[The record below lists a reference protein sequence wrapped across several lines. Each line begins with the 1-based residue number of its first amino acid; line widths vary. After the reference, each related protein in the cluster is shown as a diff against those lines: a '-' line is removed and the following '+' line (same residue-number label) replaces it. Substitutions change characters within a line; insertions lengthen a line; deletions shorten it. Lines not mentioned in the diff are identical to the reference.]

1 MKIQPEEKPLRLLLA
16 ALLLAV
22 FPLANWLA
30 GETRSQNP
38 AGRTAAAGVPGQY
51 NGPGS
56 CSSTSCHG
64 SLTPVDGSRIL
75 QNEFSTWVA
84 KDKHSKAY
92 RVLTEDLGVQ
102 MARILHLEKGAEN
115 SPKCLACHALYVADE
130 KKRARTFG
138 QSEQEGVS
146 CESCHGPAA
155 GWLGE
160 HTARDW
166 PHDRSVAAGMY
177 DTRDLIKRAE
187 KCLSCHVGSQ
197 EKFVDHEMIAAGHPD
212 LLFELDTFST
222 VMPRHWKE
230 PREKAPGVPE
240 RKDPLYGV
248 RDLAVGQAV
257 QLQSALRRLADRAR
271 DKGKLWPEYSE
282 LQCSACHHSLT
293 NPENSWRQKRGYPG
307 RRAGDPPW
315 NAARYA
321 VFRILVR
328 EADPQAEERLT
339 TDLKRLSELMSRVNS
354 DRDAVV
360 AAAGNCAGL
369 AENLAPRM
377 VTWSYDRPRTLRL
390 LQQISA
396 DADFIASQGE
406 GAAAQ
411 ATMALQSLFTAYNNA
426 PDNKPGN
433 AQELREAIRG
443 LFPLVE
449 NPSAY
454 DERQFAVQMRKVNS
468 LLR

>member
-1 MKIQPEEKPLRLLLA
+1 
-16 ALLLAV
+16 
-22 FPLANWLA
+22 
-30 GETRSQNP
+30 
-38 AGRTAAAGVPGQY
+38 
-51 NGPGS
+51 
-56 CSSTSCHG
+56 
-64 SLTPVDGSRIL
+64 
-75 QNEFSTWVA
+75 
-84 KDKHSKAY
+84 
-92 RVLTEDLGVQ
+92 

-230 PREKAPGVPE
+230 PREKTPGVPE

-271 DKGKLWPEYSE
+271 DKGKRS
-282 LQCSACHHSLT
+282 
-293 NPENSWRQKRGYPG
+293 
-307 RRAGDPPW
+307 
-315 NAARYA
+315 
-321 VFRILVR
+321 
-328 EADPQAEERLT
+328 EERRVG
-339 TDLKRLSELMSRVNS
+339 KECRSR
-354 DRDAVV
+354 
-360 AAAGNCAGL
+360 
-369 AENLAPRM
+369 
-377 VTWSYDRPRTLRL
+377 WSPYH
-390 LQQISA
+390 
-396 DADFIASQGE
+396 
-406 GAAAQ
+406 
-411 ATMALQSLFTAYNNA
+411 
-426 PDNKPGN
+426 
-433 AQELREAIRG
+433 
-443 LFPLVE
+443 
-449 NPSAY
+449 
-454 DERQFAVQMRKVNS
+454 
-468 LLR
+468 

>member
-38 AGRTAAAGVPGQY
+38 AGRAAAAGVPGQY

-197 EKFVDHEMIAAGHPD
+197 EKFVDHGMIRCTACAIWQWGKPCSSSRPCGVLLTARATKQSCGPNIPSCSVLLATTAAPTRRIAGGRNAGIQ
-212 LLFELDTFST
+212 
-222 VMPRHWKE
+222 V
-230 PREKAPGVPE
+230 GVPAT
-240 RKDPLYGV
+240 RRGML
-248 RDLAVGQAV
+248 LAT
-257 QLQSALRRLADRAR
+257 R
-271 DKGKLWPEYSE
+271 
-282 LQCSACHHSLT
+282 CSAC
-293 NPENSWRQKRGYPG
+293 WFA
-307 RRAGDPPW
+307 RR
-315 NAARYA
+315 
-321 VFRILVR
+321 IH
-328 EADPQAEERLT
+328 
-339 TDLKRLSELMSRVNS
+339 
-354 DRDAVV
+354 
-360 AAAGNCAGL
+360 
-369 AENLAPRM
+369 
-377 VTWSYDRPRTLRL
+377 RPRN
-390 LQQISA
+390 
-396 DADFIASQGE
+396 ASRP
-406 GAAAQ
+406 
-411 ATMALQSLFTAYNNA
+411 TS
-426 PDNKPGN
+426 
-433 AQELREAIRG
+433 RG
-443 LFPLVE
+443 FR
-449 NPSAY
+449 S
-454 DERQFAVQMRKVNS
+454 
-468 LLR
+468 